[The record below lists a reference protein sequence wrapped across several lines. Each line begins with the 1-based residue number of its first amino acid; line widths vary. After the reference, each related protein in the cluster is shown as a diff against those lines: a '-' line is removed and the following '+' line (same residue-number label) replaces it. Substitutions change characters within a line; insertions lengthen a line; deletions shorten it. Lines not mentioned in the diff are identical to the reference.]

1 MRLTKSVCEEIINNS
16 LIQSGIIKREK
27 TISEIIAKLAEDCR
41 IHAFGGV
48 NILNDMLDTAEMI
61 RGLMKDLPE
70 QINYQEFYLNKSEW
84 ISVSFGGMSVYL
96 HYKGSFSDSN
106 TRYTTIK
113 NNEPSYTSGF
123 AKKYL
128 SKISP
133 NKKLLLS
140 ESNKFSLRFETIHQ
154 KMEKL
159 KKERSELISQ
169 LNAALSTYTTINAL
183 LKDWPDMKPLIPLP
197 PEKLV
202 KHLPAVQ
209 VKELNKMIGLPVK

>member
-27 TISEIIAKLAEDCR
+27 ILSGVIAKLAEDCR

-48 NILNDMLDTAEMI
+48 NILNNMLDTVEMI
-61 RGLMKDLPE
+61 KGLIKDLPKE
-70 QINYQEFYLNKSEW
+70 ADFNNFQLNKAHY

-96 HYKGSFSDSN
+96 HYKGSFSD

-133 NKKLLLS
+133 NEKLLLS
-140 ESNKFSLRFETIHQ
+140 ASNKFSKRFETIHQ
-154 KMEKL
+154 KIENL
-159 KKERSELISQ
+159 KTERNLLISK
-169 LNAALSTYTTINAL
+169 LNGALSTYTTTNAL

-197 PEKLV
+197 PEKSV
-202 KHLPAVQ
+202 KHLPM
-209 VKELNKMIGLPVK
+209 VKISELNKIIGLPVK